1 MAINSTTESKC
12 FQVVQ
17 QSLINLAGAASP
29 GELMPA
35 IGMLDALG
43 SPANIGGLQA
53 LNFEALQGKDRP
65 QNSSGKPILEI
76 KVKSP
81 SCDYETTGS
90 PDICTAGSADANPYL
105 YFNATIDKQYWRK
118 FTITN
123 AQFANLNET
132 PDERIAL
139 RIADAANEILIEI
152 NNDMIA
158 KAAAHLGAYADGTS
172 SITSPRPLNVINSNG
187 NYQPLALASVAVE
200 YKRGG
205 YVGKPIGVGG
215 AKVDYASFSAAL
227 NGTGTF
233 TSPQNVAAPVTL
245 FADYNIDT
253 VMNNSQ
259 ENLITWRPGTLRL
272 LEWFQNVGYNKI
284 DLDNQKAYTVNVMGA
299 VFDIDFVWDCS
310 KAWVVTVSKWA
321 DLFYPTDAMYAS
333 CYKSGLLGWELACGA
348 ADCTL
353 AS

>member
-1 MAINSTTESKC
+1 MSMNSTTESKC

-17 QSLINLAGAASP
+17 QSLINLAGSASP
-29 GELMPA
+29 SELMPA
-35 IGMLDALG
+35 IGMFDALT
-43 SPANIGGLQA
+43 SPANVGGLQA
-53 LNFEALQGKDRP
+53 LDFEVLQGKDRP
-65 QNSSGKPILEI
+65 QNSSGKPKLEL
-76 KVKSP
+76 KVKKP
-81 SCDYETTGS
+81 NCNYTTVS
-90 PDICTAGSADANPYL
+90 TPNICQLGSADTNPYA
-105 YFNATIDKQYWRK
+105 YFDATIDKQYWRQ

-139 RIADAANEILIEI
+139 RIADAAREILVEI

-158 KAAAHLGAYADGTS
+158 KAAAQVTKYTDGTDS
-172 SITSPRPLNVINSNG
+172 ATTPRPLNVINSNG
-187 NYQPLALASVAVE
+187 NYQPLALAAVAVE

-205 YVGKPIGVGG
+205 YNGKPIGVGG
-215 AKVDYASFSAAL
+215 AKVDFASFSAAL

-245 FADYNIDT
+245 FADYNIDST
-253 VMNNSQ
+253 INNSI
-259 ENLITWRPGTLRL
+259 ENMITWRPGTLRL

-284 DLDNQKAYTVNVMGA
+284 DLDNQKAYTVNVMGT

-310 KAWVVTVSKWA
+310 KAWIVTVSKWA
-321 DLFYPTDAMYAS
+321 DLFYPTDAMYDT
-333 CYKSGLLGWELACGA
+333 CWNSGLLGWELACGG